1 MRAPDTQL
9 PELIKQEKQEIVQG
23 GYFKAQFLFDF
34 PTAAYYTL
42 LVQASIIDETGV
54 MWKSKPTYSVTV
66 LAGSEEVIRQQ
77 QQKA

>member
-1 MRAPDTQL
+1 MLLYPAVQI
-9 PELIKQEKQEIVQG
+9 PELKKQEKQEIVQG

-54 MWKSKPTYSVTV
+54 MWKSEPTYSVTV
-66 LAGSEEVIRQQ
+66 VTGSEEVL
-77 QQKA
+77 KKLS

>member
-1 MRAPDTQL
+1 M
-9 PELIKQEKQEIVQG
+9 IKQEKQEMVQG

-54 MWKSKPTYSVTV
+54 MWRSEPTYSVTV
-66 LAGSEEVIRQQ
+66 LAGSEDVLKQQ